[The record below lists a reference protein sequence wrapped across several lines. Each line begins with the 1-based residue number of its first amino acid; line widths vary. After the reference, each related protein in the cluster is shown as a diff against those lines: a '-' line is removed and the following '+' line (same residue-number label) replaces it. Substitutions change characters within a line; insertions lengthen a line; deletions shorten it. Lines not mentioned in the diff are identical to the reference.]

1 MFIRFNKY
9 SLLIITIWFSVA
21 CSSAPEKQVIP
32 SDDEE
37 ERSSD
42 DQDSKKSGSIRL
54 RSISKDEVPSGIA
67 YNGKIDKAFTWNDN
81 NGENILLL
89 TSKEKQSIDEYQEYM
104 NSIYIFAYNYVKKDK
119 GHELLWKMN
128 DQVLQCPTDAKC
140 EFLEGSTTLT
150 DLDKDGFGEVKL
162 QYELGCISDVRPYD
176 MKLLF
181 YENGQ
186 KRALR
191 GLRWIDMDALQ
202 GKRES
207 KYPFALDDMAID
219 PNSREPDYYHWGK
232 YKTEAD
238 FKNDPIEFLEYA
250 RLEWRK
256 YVM

>member
-1 MFIRFNKY
+1 MSTKFNKY
-9 SLLIITIWFSVA
+9 FLLAITFGFSVA
-21 CSSAPEKQVIP
+21 CTSTPEKQVIP
-32 SDDEE
+32 SEDEE
-37 ERSSD
+37 RISD

-54 RSISKDEVPSGIA
+54 RSISKDEVPSGLA

-89 TSKEKQSIDEYQEYM
+89 TSKEKLGLDYFGGYSPY
-104 NSIYIFAYNYVKKDK
+104 IYIFAYNFINK
-119 GHELLWKMN
+119 GKGYELLWKMN
-128 DQVLQCPTDAKC
+128 DQVLECPTDAKC

-162 QYELGCISDVRPYD
+162 QFELGCVSDVRPYD

-181 YENGQ
+181 YENGK

-191 GLRWIDMDALQ
+191 GLRWLDMDALQ
-202 GKRES
+202 GNRKS
-207 KYPFALDDMAID
+207 KYPFALDEMAID
-219 PNSREPDYYHWGK
+219 PKSSKPDYYHWGK
-232 YKTEAD
+232 YKTEED
-238 FKNDPIEFLEYA
+238 FKNDPIEFLEYV